1 MTYSGEDI
9 LRLIPQR
16 APFIMVDS
24 LEERDG
30 NSAATTLGVERN
42 NYFILPD
49 GTMAESGI
57 IEHIAQS
64 CSALA
69 GCQALEKQP
78 AGPPVGIIGE
88 VKNFVCHRRPRIGE
102 QLQTVVTFDMTFGS
116 VTLAT
121 GSCSVGGEPIAE
133 VKLKIFMQ

>member
-1 MTYSGEDI
+1 MIYSGDDI

-16 APFIMVDS
+16 APFIMVNTV
-24 LEERDG
+24 EQRDE
-30 NSAATTLGVERN
+30 NSAATTLVVEAD

-69 GCQALEKQP
+69 GCQALAKNLTE
-78 AGPPVGIIGE
+78 PPVGIIGE
-88 VKNFVCHRRPRIGE
+88 VKNYVCHRRPRVGE
-102 QLQTVVTFDMTFGS
+102 RLETTVQFTMTFGNVS
-116 VTLAT
+116 IAT
-121 GSCSVGGEPIAE
+121 GTCCVGEEPIAE
-133 VKLKIFMQ
+133 VNLKIFIQ

>member
-1 MTYSGEDI
+1 MTYSGDDI

-16 APFIMVDS
+16 APFIMVDTV
-24 LEERDG
+24 EQRDE
-30 NSAATTLGVERN
+30 NSAATTLNVEAD

-69 GCQALEKQP
+69 GCQALAKKLTE
-78 AGPPVGIIGE
+78 PPVGIIGE
-88 VKNFVCHRRPRIGE
+88 VKNYVCHRRPRVGE
-102 QLQTVVTFDMTFGS
+102 CLETTVQFTMTFGS
-116 VTLAT
+116 VSIAT
-121 GSCSVGGEPIAE
+121 GTCCVGEEPIAE
-133 VKLKIFMQ
+133 VNLKIFIQ